1 MTPEEFAAKVDYEGG
16 ILSAMF
22 GYGLGEYDLEDK
34 NSRLYALVRKLRRDW
49 NDYVEATY
57 NELEEVLLDLGL
69 EQ

>member
-22 GYGLGEYDLEDK
+22 GYGLDEYDLEDK

-57 NELEEVLLDLGL
+57 NELEEVLLDLEL